1 MLSRRCRSAQRSVY
15 ARGTDADR
23 AMLKKIVNEVMIPKW
38 AARCSAEC
46 VKGFNDTIGKVMGV
60 VAKK

>member
-1 MLSRRCRSAQRSVY
+1 VIQPSE
-15 ARGTDADR
+15 ADR

-46 VKGFNDTIGKVMGV
+46 VTGFNDTIGKVMGV
-60 VAKK
+60 TAKK